1 METLRLADLDAETVA
16 QEDDEGAHWLAAFP
30 FTPGAPGETT
40 APSDDYTVVYNE
52 LDPGARIGSHR
63 DGVDEL
69 VYVIEGELAATVDGE
84 TATAAAGDL
93 AVVPADAPHAVENV
107 GDGTA
112 KLLGFF
118 ASGDFESSFE
128 SEPTVL
134 DGDRE

>member
-69 VYVIEGELAATVDGE
+69 VYVIEGEIAATVDGE

-93 AVVPADAPHAVENV
+93 AVVPADTPHAVENV
-107 GDGTA
+107 GGGTA

-118 ASGDFESSFE
+118 ADGEVDSSFE
-128 SEPTVL
+128 SDPVVL
-134 DGDRE
+134 GSS